1 MNFPFYIAKRY
12 LISKKSHNIINI
24 ISGIS
29 VSGITL
35 GTMALII
42 ILSVFNG
49 FENLVISLFNTFNPD
64 LKIEIKE
71 GKTFTTDQ
79 LPADEIKSL
88 PGVVSFTEVVEDNA
102 LVQYDDKQHIVT
114 IKGLGDNFNSAAL
127 DSMMIDGR
135 FQLKSKGRNFAV
147 LGAGVAYFLGV
158 NITDFSS
165 PLSIYVPSRTRSP
178 SLSFENAFN
187 EKNIMPAGV
196 FSIQQDFDTRYIL
209 VPIDFARELMEYS
222 NQLSSIEIGTKAGA
236 DIKSIQSRVEELA
249 GNEFRVQNRFQQQEL
264 LYKIMRSEKWV
275 SFLILTF
282 ILIIATFN
290 LIGSLS
296 MLILDKKKDIAV
308 LHSMGAN
315 NKLIRKIFLV
325 EGMMIS
331 LLGGI
336 LGLLLGGVITWLQM
350 EFGLLRLG
358 SGEGSFVVD
367 YYPVDM
373 QFMDFVYIFL
383 TVALIGLIS
392 AWMPVRQIS
401 RKYFMQKLG

>member
-1 MNFPFYIAKRY
+1 MNFPLYIAKRY

-29 VSGITL
+29 VAGITI

-64 LKIEIKE
+64 LKIEIRE
-71 GKTFTTDQ
+71 GKTFTLDQ
-79 LPADEIKSL
+79 LPSEKIKML
-88 PGVVSFTEVVEDNA
+88 PGLVNFTEVVEDNA
-102 LVQYDDKQHIVT
+102 LVQYNDKQHIVT
-114 IKGLGDNFNSAAL
+114 IKGLGKSFNSTSL
-127 DSMMIDGR
+127 DSMMVSG
-135 FQLKSKGRNFAV
+135 NFVLQNNGHDYAV

-158 NITDFSS
+158 SISDFGK
-165 PLSIYVPSRTRSP
+165 PLDVYVPSRTRAP

-187 EKNIMPAGV
+187 QKKIMPAGV
-196 FSIQQDFDTRYIL
+196 FSIQQDFDTKYVL
-209 VPIDFARELMEYS
+209 VPIGFARELMEYRQEVS
-222 NQLSSIEIGTKAGA
+222 FVEVSIAEGA
-236 DIKSIQSRVEELA
+236 DIQSIQQQVQKLA
-249 GNEFRVQNRFQQQEL
+249 GDDFRVLNRFQQQEL

-308 LHSMGAN
+308 LHSMGASN
-315 NKLIRKIFLV
+315 RLIRKIFLL

-331 LLGGI
+331 LLGGF
-336 LGLLLGGVITWLQM
+336 LGLFLGGIISWLQM
-350 EFGLLRLG
+350 EFGLIRLG
-358 SGEGSFVVD
+358 SPGGSFVVD

-373 QFMDFVYIFL
+373 QFMDFLYIFI
-383 TVALIGLIS
+383 TVSLIGFVS
-392 AWMPVRQIS
+392 AWLPVKQIS
-401 RKYFMQKLG
+401 RKYFKQKLA

>member
-1 MNFPFYIAKRY
+1 M
-12 LISKKSHNIINI
+12 ISKKSHNIINI

-29 VSGITL
+29 VAGITI

-49 FENLVISLFNTFNPD
+49 FENLVISLFNAFNPD

-71 GKTFTTDQ
+71 GKTFTLDQ
-79 LPADEIKSL
+79 LPAEKIRNLS
-88 PGVVSFTEVVEDNA
+88 GVVYFTEVVEDNA
-102 LVQYDDKQHIVT
+102 LVQYGDKQHIVT
-114 IKGLGDNFNSAAL
+114 IKGLGENFNSAAL
-127 DSMMIDGR
+127 DSMIVSGN
-135 FQLKSKGRNFAV
+135 FKLKGKGRDFAV

-158 NITDFSS
+158 SISDFGK
-165 PLSIYVPSRTRSP
+165 PLDVYVPSRTRAP

-187 EKNIMPAGV
+187 QQKIMPAGV
-196 FSIQQDFDTRYIL
+196 FSIQQDFDTRYVL
-209 VPIDFARELMEYS
+209 VPINFARELLEYE
-222 NQLSSIEIGTKAGA
+222 NEVSSVEIITANGA
-236 DIKSIQSRVEELA
+236 DIKSIQQEIQKLVGE
-249 GNEFRVQNRFQQQEL
+249 NFRVQNRFEQQEL

-308 LHSMGAN
+308 LHSMGASN
-315 NKLIRKIFLV
+315 RIIRKIFLF

-331 LLGGI
+331 LLGGL
-336 LGLLLGGVITWLQM
+336 LGLLLGGFITWLQM
-350 EFGLLRLG
+350 EFGLIRLG
-358 SGEGSFVVD
+358 TPGGSFVVD

-373 QFMDFVYIFL
+373 QFLDFLYIFI
-383 TVALIGLIS
+383 TVGIIGFFS
-392 AWMPVRQIS
+392 AWLPVKQIS
-401 RKYFMQKLG
+401 RKYFKQKLA